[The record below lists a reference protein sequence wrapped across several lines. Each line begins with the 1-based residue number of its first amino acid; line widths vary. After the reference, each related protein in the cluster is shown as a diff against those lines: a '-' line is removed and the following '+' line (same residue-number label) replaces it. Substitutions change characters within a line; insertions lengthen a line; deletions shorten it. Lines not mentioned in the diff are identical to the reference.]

1 MRMEPA
7 AHETE
12 EAAANQPFVHAPHRM
27 ADVTSRWVTSAFHS
41 AGIGRESRVTEI
53 ASEPI
58 GVGLMGESYRIN
70 LTWDA
75 GDDDLPATVVA
86 KFGTDD
92 PGSRANAA
100 RLMMYVREVLFYQ
113 ELAPRL
119 RMATPQC
126 FFSDIDV
133 ARNSF

>member
-1 MRMEPA
+1 MQPAAQGAVEPA
-7 AHETE
+7 TD
-12 EAAANQPFVHAPHRM
+12 QYGQVPHRI
-27 ADVTSRWVTSAFHS
+27 ADLTSRWVTSAMHS
-41 AGIGRESRVTEI
+41 AGVGRESRVTEI
-53 ASEPI
+53 ATEPI

-75 GDDDLPATVVA
+75 GDDDLPATVVG

-113 ELAPRL
+113 ELAPQL
-119 RMATPQC
+119 RMATPRC
-126 FFSDIDV
+126 FYSDI
-133 ARNSF
+133 